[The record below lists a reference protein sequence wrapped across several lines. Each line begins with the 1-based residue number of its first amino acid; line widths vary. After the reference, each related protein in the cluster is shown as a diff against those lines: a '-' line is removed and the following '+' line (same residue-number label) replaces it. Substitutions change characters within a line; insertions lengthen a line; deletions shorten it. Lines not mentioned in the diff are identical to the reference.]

1 MPGPLGR
8 RPPSD
13 WNHVEKYPLT
23 AATVPA
29 KPTPVVIGVNWY
41 VEFDN
46 PQKDAQGHYWIARDG
61 KLTKIRGGHC
71 VCLKPRGTSDPDEW
85 WDFYNQGQEGAC
97 VGFGISRLASQLN
110 RKRYDGFWLY
120 HEAQKVD
127 EYPGEDYE
135 GTSVRAGLDV
145 LRTRGHCVVGEDGKD
160 EPEQIGEGIR
170 ANRWARNI
178 DDVLSA
184 LGYGGLD
191 YVDVLNSWGREYP
204 HLTRMPASI
213 LERLRDED
221 GEVGLVTDR

>member
-29 KPTPVVIGVNWY
+29 KPSPVVIGVNWY

-46 PQKDAQGHYWIARDG
+46 PQKDADGHYWIARDS
-61 KLTKIRGGHC
+61 KLSKVRGGHC
-71 VCLKPRGTSDPDEW
+71 VCLKPRGTSDPDDW

-145 LRTRGHCVVGEDGKD
+145 LRTRGHCVVGGDGKD
-160 EPEQIGEGIR
+160 APVRIGEGIKATGGGGGTGR
-170 ANRWARNI
+170 ARRSSSTRGSRPTARRAASRTCSAPWA
-178 DDVLSA
+178 
-184 LGYGGLD
+184 
-191 YVDVLNSWGREYP
+191 
-204 HLTRMPASI
+204 TRAS
-213 LERLRDED
+213 
-221 GEVGLVTDR
+221 TSPTSSTP